1 MFSLSDMFIKNT
13 SKSDLGSNKYVQ
25 FKILHEESFLN
36 DNNNFSQRHFSHGIK
51 LFSLNIFYYWL

>member
-36 DNNNFSQRHFSHGIK
+36 DNNTFARRHFSLRIK
-51 LFSLNIFYYWL
+51 LFSLNIFYY

>member
-1 MFSLSDMFIKNT
+1 MFNLSDMFIKNT

-36 DNNNFSQRHFSHGIK
+36 DNNNFSQRHFLHGIK
-51 LFSLNIFYYWL
+51 LF